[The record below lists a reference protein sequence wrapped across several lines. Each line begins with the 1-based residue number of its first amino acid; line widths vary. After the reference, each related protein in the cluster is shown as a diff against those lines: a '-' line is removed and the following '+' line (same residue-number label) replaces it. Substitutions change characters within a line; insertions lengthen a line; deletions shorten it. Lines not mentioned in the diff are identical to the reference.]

1 MTRAPETDEQVH
13 DRDDWEWS
21 DGGLFARDLDGRLI
35 RYDAATRAELDRD
48 VTLEIDGQKVVVK
61 KAVPATD
68 EQGKLKYDE
77 NGEVIPR
84 PSTIYDAVTKR
95 YEKRAA
101 VGPDS
106 SQSRGGGEL
115 EETAFQRIAAEG
127 QNPIPLLCH
136 TPYMEPV
143 AVCRVCVVQLARFRR
158 RTGKVEVDDKL
169 LPACQHRVEDE
180 MIVNTIASPDPNARQ
195 RIESAVKTLVQL
207 LMADHPSP
215 CAKERQHPGDCELEA
230 LARRLDATAP
240 RFEHRAVEL
249 PKDDSSL
256 VIAVDHNACILCD
269 RCVRGCDVIKEN
281 HVIGR
286 MGKGYKARIA
296 FDLDTPMGSSSCV
309 ACGECTDDCPTGA
322 LTHRRV
328 IETRLP
334 AGEDVNVS
342 GLLHH
347 EIPEI
352 QRAFQGVSLAF
363 LRSNINAVKRREFR
377 KGEVICSEGEYG
389 STAFFIEKGS
399 VEIYIRT
406 PAQHVEN
413 QPSTGFLGALGR
425 FTSRLAA
432 RPEDRIRD
440 EIMVDA
446 PVALPYRRPR
456 ATMGVGDIFGEMTCM
471 SFYPRSATVC
481 AAEDCT
487 VLEMLRNVLYI
498 MQRSPSFRR
507 ELDAKYRSRT
517 IDGHLRGV
525 PLFAP
530 LRTDED
536 RFRRIVDDLR
546 PRVTLRR
553 CEPGE
558 VILRQGAPAVDG
570 LYLVRTGFVKVSQAR
585 QGGERVLSY
594 VGPGGYIGEIG
605 VLAGLPELRDLAQAG
620 IRTATCTALDHV
632 DLVRITT
639 DDFRAIL
646 DQAPAVRAAVIAEA
660 RKRLMN
666 DLQLQR
672 DVEERPLA
680 TFLDQGLQEAQ
691 SLLVL
696 DLAKCTRCDE
706 CTKACADTH
715 QGVTRLIR
723 EGLRFDKFLVASSC
737 RSCLDPYCM
746 VGCPVGSI
754 RRRESREIVIEN
766 WCIGCGLCSENCP
779 YGNINMVEEFDRVR
793 KAEIRKATTC
803 DLCTS
808 LGPNHEPSCVYACP
822 HDAAHRMSGNE
833 LLDLVQGCGKSKQ

>member
-1 MTRAPETDEQVH
+1 MSTGPGPDGSLY
-13 DRDDWEWS
+13 DRDEREWS
-21 DGGLFARDLDGRLI
+21 DEGLFARDLDGHLI
-35 RYDAATRAELDRD
+35 RYDAATRAELARD

-68 EQGKLKYDE
+68 EQGKLKYDA

-84 PSTIYDAVTKR
+84 PTTIYDAVTQR
-95 YEKRAA
+95 YERSATDGA
-101 VGPDS
+101 NSSALSVGGPN
-106 SQSRGGGEL
+106 GEN
-115 EETAFQRIAAEG
+115 AFQRIAAEG
-127 QNPIPLLCH
+127 KNPIPLLCH

-158 RTGKVEVDDKL
+158 RTGKVEIDDKL

-180 MIVNTIASPDPNARQ
+180 MIVNTIASPDPDARR
-195 RIESAVKTLVQL
+195 RIGSAVTTLVEL

-215 CAKERQHPGDCELEA
+215 CTKEWQNPGDCELEG
-230 LARRLDATAP
+230 LAQKLDVTRP
-240 RFEHRAVEL
+240 RFERRAVEL

-269 RCVRGCDVIKEN
+269 RCVRACDVIKEN

-286 MGKGYKARIA
+286 MGKGYTARIA
-296 FDLDTPMGSSSCV
+296 FDLDTPMGGSSCV
-309 ACGECTDDCPTGA
+309 ACGECSDDCPTGA

-328 IETRLP
+328 IETKLS
-334 AGEDVNVS
+334 AGRDVDVS
-342 GLLHH
+342 GLLKH

-363 LRSNINAVKRREFR
+363 LRSNIHAVKRRDFR
-377 KGEVICSEGEYG
+377 KGEIIYSEGEYG

-413 QPSTGFLGALGR
+413 QPRTGFLGALGR
-425 FTSRLAA
+425 FTSRLIA
-432 RPEDRIRD
+432 RPEDRTRD
-440 EIMVDA
+440 YIPVDA
-446 PVALPYRRPR
+446 PVSLPYGRSQ
-456 ATMGVGDIFGEMTCM
+456 ATMGKGDIFGEMTCM
-471 SFYPRSATVC
+471 SFYPRPATVR

-507 ELDAKYRSRT
+507 ELDAKYRART
-517 IDGHLRGV
+517 IDGHLRSV

-530 LRTDED
+530 LRSDEA
-536 RFRRIVDDLR
+536 RFQRIVDDLR
-546 PRVTLRR
+546 PRVSLRR

-558 VILRQGAPAVDG
+558 VILRQGAQAVDG

-585 QGGERVLSY
+585 PGGERVLNY

-605 VLAGLPELRDLAQAG
+605 VLADLPELRELAHAG
-620 IRTATCTALDHV
+620 VRTATCTALDHV
-632 DLVRITT
+632 DLVWITA
-639 DDFRAIL
+639 DDFRTIL
-646 DQAPAVRAAVIAEA
+646 DQAPAVRDAVIAEA
-660 RKRLMN
+660 RGRIMS
-666 DLQLQR
+666 DRQVQR
-672 DVEERPLA
+672 DVEQRPLA
-680 TFLDQGLQEAQ
+680 SFLDQGLQEAQ

-696 DLAKCTRCDE
+696 DLVKCTRCDE

-723 EGLRFDKFLVASSC
+723 EGLRFDNFLVASSC

-754 RRRESREIVIEN
+754 RRRESLEILIEN

-779 YGNINMVEEFDRVR
+779 YGNINMVEEFDRAK
-793 KAEIRKATTC
+793 KAEVRKATTC
-803 DLCTS
+803 DLCKS
-808 LGPNHEPSCVYACP
+808 LGPNYEPSCVYACP
-822 HDAAHRMSGNE
+822 HDAAHRMTGNE
-833 LLDLVQGCGKSKQ
+833 LLELVRGKDLE